1 MLAES
6 LGGSKK
12 KLPEEFLARK
22 FPQVKI
28 SNRNKINLDF
38 QLVSNMIKAEPVD
51 IEELTKKR
59 SRRGRKRKTT
69 ESENELTRS
78 YEREDNEYKK
88 KRLRNNIAVRKS
100 RDKGR
105 FIKKWYLKF
114 MESFMSSLYF
124 LSWESHDETFKKNF
138 MKFNESFW
146 ILKAKQRQLEVQK
159 KLIALA
165 EENKTQKAI
174 IERIKNDYDVLEA
187 RFDDLNSRLEE
198 SLKERFNFISSEVYR
213 ISNQFNQFG
222 PPYSQNSS
230 KNLYHVVDI
239 A

>member
-1 MLAES
+1 
-6 LGGSKK
+6 
-12 KLPEEFLARK
+12 
-22 FPQVKI
+22 
-28 SNRNKINLDF
+28 
-38 QLVSNMIKAEPVD
+38 MIKAEPVD

-100 RDKGR
+100 RDKGT

-114 MESFMSSLYF
+114 MENFMSSLYF
-124 LSWESHDETFKKNF
+124 LSWDFQKKNY

-198 SLKERFNFISSEVYR
+198 SLKERFNFISNELYR
-213 ISNQFNQFG
+213 ISNKFYQFG
-222 PPYSQNSS
+222 PPPYFQNSS
-230 KNLYHVVDI
+230 KI
-239 A
+239 